1 MLREQLTPK
10 GNRIQLSFA
19 PQLRVEVQ
27 GKEPANYVAQFW
39 DARTERNVYTTTLTP
54 GHWGEPGPKYYVDWR
69 VQVAEDSAPV
79 LDYRLDLKDKDVLI
93 LFDTRALGDTV
104 AWFPCVEQFQNKHGC
119 RVTVRTFWNELF
131 QTTYPNLR
139 FQAPGSAI
147 GPEFFCSYVVGCY
160 EGDYNRNKQQ
170 WRAVPLQQIA
180 SDCLGLE
187 YKCQRPR
194 VAIRDVPVGRIGRPY
209 VAISEFAAGYHAK
222 QWLRP
227 GGWQRVVDALRDLEY
242 DVVSVSTES
251 SALSNVVK
259 RNGRP
264 IAETVK
270 TIWGAEFFIGCSS
283 GPSILAWALWV
294 PTVIISGFTEPWGEV
309 EGVQRVINEE
319 VCHGCMNDF
328 KLPLDRGNPNYCPRG
343 QHHACTLGITP
354 EAVLAACVAVRPIP
368 AIPDLKSEVE
378 VQTSASVEL
387 PSDQKR
393 ILLVVPHGSTGGGPQ
408 YWLQQVQKLLAQGEA
423 VAVIEMRHL
432 SDEYTVQRKQL
443 QALLGSFYYCA
454 NGNEA
459 KLFEVINHLKPTVV
473 HLHEAPELML
483 SQGTA
488 ELLFAKG
495 HPYHIVQTLHNADFG
510 PEQTRH
516 WPDMYWFVSQHHVK
530 LFRTQMEERGISFVI
545 REYELPKRERPDRTK
560 ALQSLGLDPSKGHV
574 LNVGLFT
581 PGKNQGEIW
590 GVARQLPGMVFHC
603 VGNQAPN
610 FKEYWGP
617 LMAEK
622 PDNVV
627 VWGERDDVDRFYS
640 AMDLFLFTSIK
651 ECFPIVVKEALSW
664 GMRVLMRNLPA
675 YQGAY
680 DEERLVTYIQAHS
693 LVREHDL
700 AVQVHGLGWR
710 KADYGLR
717 ATV

>member
-27 GKEPANYVAQFW
+27 GKEPANYAVQFW

-69 VQVAEDSAPV
+69 VQVAEDGAAV

-104 AWFPCVEQFQNKHGC
+104 AWFPSVEQFQKKHGC

-187 YKCQRPR
+187 YRCERPR
-194 VAIRDVPVGRIGRPY
+194 IAGGVRHDGRVQGKPY
-209 VAISEFAAGYHAK
+209 VALSEFAAGYHAK

-242 DVVSVSTES
+242 AVVSISKEPTS
-251 SALSNVVK
+251 LTNVVK
-259 RNGRP
+259 GNGRP
-264 IAETVK
+264 IAETVE
-270 TIWGAEFFIGCSS
+270 TIAGAEFFIGCSS
-283 GPSILAWALWV
+283 GPSILAWALGV
-294 PTVIISGFTEPWGEV
+294 PTVIVSGFTETWGEV

-354 EAVLAACVAVRPIP
+354 EAVIAACVTVRPVP
-368 AIPDLKSEVE
+368 AIPDLKSAME
-378 VQTSASVEL
+378 VQTSATVEVL

-393 ILLVVPHGSTGGGPQ
+393 ILLVLPHGSTGGGPQ
-408 YWLQQVQKLLAQGEA
+408 YWLQEVRQLLAEGEA
-423 VAVIEMRHL
+423 VAAIEMRHL

-443 QALLGSFYYCA
+443 QALMGSFYYCA

-459 KLFEVINHLKPTVV
+459 KLFEVIDHLKPNVV

-483 SQGTA
+483 SPGTA
-488 ELLFAKG
+488 ELLYGKG
-495 HPYHIVQTLHNADFG
+495 RSYQIVQTLHNADFG
-510 PEQTRH
+510 PEQTRY
-516 WPDMYWFVSQHHVK
+516 WPDVYWFVSRHHLK
-530 LFRTQMEERGISFVI
+530 LFRVQMEERGIPFVI
-545 REYELPKRERPDRTK
+545 REYQLPKRERPDRK
-560 ALQSLGLDPSKGHV
+560 VALERLGLDPSKRHV

-590 GVARQLPGMVFHC
+590 EVARRLPEVVFHC
-603 VGNQAPN
+603 VGNTAPN
-610 FKEYWGP
+610 FNYYWGH
-617 LMAEK
+617 LMQDK
-622 PDNVV
+622 PTNVV

-640 AMDLFLFTSIK
+640 AMDLFLFTSLK
-651 ECFPIVVKEALSW
+651 ECFPIVIKEALSW

-675 YQGAY
+675 YGGAY
-680 DEERLVTYIQAHS
+680 DAEPLVTYINESA
-693 LVREHDL
+693 LV
-700 AVQVHGLGWR
+700 AQVNLF
-710 KADYGLR
+710 AR
-717 ATV
+717 A